1 LLRHAFAHCGRFV
14 TAASRRSPNSV
25 SVSMWRAMLSH
36 PLPVKGLVSRYL
48 TNYLIGRSPLSRRQ
62 AFDLSITSGITQS
75 FPWLSPTLRY
85 VGTHYSPFRRS
96 TRGLL
101 HFRARLACF
110 SHAAS
115 VQSEPGSNSS
125 IDCLWPRPRTRS
137 TFKEKGSPGNHSLPG
152 RERMVGHAGTTIRRQ
167 RAANPLDFSRTSCLR
182 RANPAATRSSLN

>member
-1 LLRHAFAHCGRFV
+1 M
-14 TAASRRSPNSV
+14 RRV
-25 SVSMWRAMLSH
+25 VLSH
-36 PLPVKGLVSRYL
+36 PLPVLGLVSRYL

-75 FPWLSPTLRY
+75 FPWLSPTSRY

-125 IDCLWPRPRTRS
+125 IDCLLPRPKT
-137 TFKEKGSPGNHSLPG
+137 
-152 RERMVGHAGTTIRRQ
+152 RERSKKRGALATAHAAGSERERSVTPVQRSGASGRLTRWIVLEHPAIPTLGLRLVGADTILVELMVSGITRMF
-167 RAANPLDFSRTSCLR
+167 D
-182 RANPAATRSSLN
+182 RSSGCETQDR